1 MSDELFKNNTD
12 FVVVF
17 NVPSTKLDRATF
29 TKEFSTHYPSLFVLP
44 IVITYYI
51 SKLLFIIISNLYSLC
66 YRKLWPEIRGR

>member
-44 IVITYYI
+44 IVIT
-51 SKLLFIIISNLYSLC
+51 
-66 YRKLWPEIRGR
+66 